1 MISVFPLVPG
11 AALPTQAFR
20 KCLLAK
26 LMLPS
31 TKCFL
36 ATFSSVSSLPLPLWN
51 HFPSRGP
58 GNALFSIASLICHHL
73 SEDMFSEAW
82 STFPGAQRGAHPPPG
97 GGSFHIKKKKKKPE
111 RQQDRRE
118 ADTAEDTLL
127 QAPVFSSPRC
137 LGTDR
142 ILGVDF

>member
-1 MISVFPLVPG
+1 
-11 AALPTQAFR
+11 
-20 KCLLAK
+20 
-26 LMLPS
+26 
-31 TKCFL
+31 
-36 ATFSSVSSLPLPLWN
+36 
-51 HFPSRGP
+51 
-58 GNALFSIASLICHHL
+58 
-73 SEDMFSEAW
+73 MFSEAW

-97 GGSFHIKKKKKKPE
+97 GGSLHIKKKKKKPE